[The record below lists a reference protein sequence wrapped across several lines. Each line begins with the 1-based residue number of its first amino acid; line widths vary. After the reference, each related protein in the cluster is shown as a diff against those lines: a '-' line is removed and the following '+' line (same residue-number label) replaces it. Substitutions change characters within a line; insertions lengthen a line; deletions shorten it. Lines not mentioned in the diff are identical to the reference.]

1 MMMMR
6 RTLDTDIAQAERLA
20 GALHVLENLPA
31 AEATAVADFTLA
43 SLAAGFPQSRLYEDV
58 RQTAALWADCASHI
72 ELEAYTV
79 EGLRRLGSVPLA
91 LGQRKRLFRNL
102 WDGFSDLD
110 RSAFL
115 ASVRRA
121 A

>member
-6 RTLDTDIAQAERLA
+6 RYLDSDIEQAMRLA
-20 GALHVLENLPA
+20 GALHVLENLPP

-43 SLAAGFPQSRLYEDV
+43 SLGAGFPQMRLFEDV
-58 RQTAALWADCASHI
+58 RATAELWADSASHL
-72 ELEAYTV
+72 EMEAYTV

-91 LGQRKRLFRNL
+91 LGQRKRLFRAL
-102 WDGFSDLD
+102 WDGFSDRD

-121 A
+121 S